1 MSNFKQIDRK
11 ISTVYNS
18 IKNAPRDVLRLF
30 VAVIDHANEHGDKRL
45 FQRLIE
51 QAPNKKYAKR
61 LAELN
66 AALGITIAKDGDK
79 VTITG
84 MGRGIAMHPD
94 YAKVQ
99 ELAKTDATLF
109 GAELAKVVPLP
120 EPKAKEKAAPAETAE
135 TPAET
140 VEMEAADMPETAEQA
155 ASDVIALLLA
165 GFGALNHAEQAEALR
180 QLHDM
185 HRATGAAET
194 AAWIESGQTIEPVKV
209 PA

>member
-1 MSNFKQIDRK
+1 MNNFKQIDRK

-30 VAVIDHANEHGDKRL
+30 VAVIDHANDHGDKRL
-45 FQRLIE
+45 FQRLVE

-84 MGRGIAMHPD
+84 MGRGIVMHPD
-94 YAKVQ
+94 FAKVQ

-120 EPKAKEKAAPAETAE
+120 EPKARAPKADES
-135 TPAET
+135 
-140 VEMEAADMPETAEQA
+140 EAADTVAEVEAEDMPMTVEA
-155 ASDVIALLLA
+155 ASESVVALLLE
-165 GFGALNHAEQAEALR
+165 GFKALDLVDKAEALKAMQEIYRQAEAASL
-180 QLHDM
+180 
-185 HRATGAAET
+185 AA
-194 AAWIESGQTIEPVKV
+194 TIEAAK
-209 PA
+209 PAELAVAV